1 MSPRAWRA
9 RSATC
14 RKQSPV
20 FEGHFPGYPL
30 MPGVLLIEC
39 MAQTTGWLVSA
50 LTGFTGLPALAGVK
64 EGKIRSAVFPGDELE
79 FEGRVIHE
87 GSGYAIGEAKGW
99 CKGAAICDA
108 NADLS
113 HHSLSEPGTARR
125 TVGVGRAHQFPGQ
138 GVREVTELR
147 EVWITG
153 VGLLTCLGEGLEA
166 AWAHLE
172 RGDPPPY
179 DDKSF
184 APYIVHQL
192 APMSFDKHIPKKS
205 DQRQMETWQRV
216 GVYSAGMALTDA
228 GIAGNAE
235 LLDRADMIV
244 AAGGGERD
252 IAVDTAIMAG
262 LRKTNEPGAFLNER
276 LMSDLRPTLFLA
288 QLPNLLAGNI
298 SLVHGVVGS
307 SRTFMGEEAAGVD
320 AVRVAQARIAAGQSE
335 LTLVGGAYHGTRWD
349 VLLAFELG
357 GVVLKDKFAPVWDR
371 GPQGGIAFGT
381 MGAFLVLESREHAQ
395 GPRRK
400 TAGADFAGLFRPQC
414 AQRGRSRKRR
424 CAANGTPSRRR
435 STGPM
440 PRSFPAP
447 PASNR
452 RPRPSLMCS
461 RISVFRSAIPV
472 RISGMGSIPSS
483 WPIWASAAR

>member
-1 MSPRAWRA
+1 
-9 RSATC
+9 
-14 RKQSPV
+14 V
-20 FEGHFPGYPL
+20 
-30 MPGVLLIEC
+30 
-39 MAQTTGWLVSA
+39 
-50 LTGFTGLPALAGVK
+50 
-64 EGKIRSAVFPGDELE
+64 
-79 FEGRVIHE
+79 
-87 GSGYAIGEAKGW
+87 
-99 CKGAAICDA
+99 
-108 NADLS
+108 
-113 HHSLSEPGTARR
+113 TAR
-125 TVGVGRAHQFPGQ
+125 
-138 GVREVTELR
+138 R

-166 AWAHLE
+166 NWARLSSS
-172 RGDPPPY
+172 DPPAY

-192 APMSFDKHIPKKS
+192 PPMSYDKQIPKRS

-235 LLDRADMIV
+235 VLDRADMIV

-262 LRKTNEPGAFLNER
+262 VRKVNEPGAFLNER

-357 GVVLKDKFAPVWDR
+357 SVVLSGKFAPVWDR
-371 GPQGGIAFGT
+371 GPEGGIAFGT
-381 MGAFLVLESREHAQ
+381 MGAFLVLESSDHAKAR
-395 GPRRK
+395 GARPRAKISPVCSDRNARHEGE
-400 TAGADFAGLFRPQC
+400 TETSLRRQWDAIAPQVDRAHAAIISGAAGLE
-414 AQRGRSRKRR
+414 
-424 CAANGTPSRRR
+424 
-435 STGPM
+435 
-440 PRSFPAP
+440 PAT
-447 PASNR
+447 
-452 RPRPSLMCS
+452 
-461 RISVFRSAIPV
+461 SAELHVLKDIGLPV
-472 RISGMGSIPSS
+472 RNTGTYIGHGVDTQFVANLGIGCAVIEHGRLFTPTGSGDSGESPPGLSQVVVTS
-483 WPIWASAAR
+483 VGNWRGEGLALLERVN

>member
-1 MSPRAWRA
+1 
-9 RSATC
+9 
-14 RKQSPV
+14 
-20 FEGHFPGYPL
+20 
-30 MPGVLLIEC
+30 
-39 MAQTTGWLVSA
+39 
-50 LTGFTGLPALAGVK
+50 
-64 EGKIRSAVFPGDELE
+64 
-79 FEGRVIHE
+79 
-87 GSGYAIGEAKGW
+87 
-99 CKGAAICDA
+99 
-108 NADLS
+108 
-113 HHSLSEPGTARR
+113 
-125 TVGVGRAHQFPGQ
+125 
-138 GVREVTELR
+138 VTERR

-166 AWAHLE
+166 AWQHLE

-192 APMSFDKHIPKKS
+192 PPMSYDKQIPKKS

-216 GVYSAGMALTDA
+216 GVYSAGLALTDA
-228 GIAGNAE
+228 GIAGNAD
-235 LLDRADMIV
+235 LLDHTDMIV

-262 LRKTNEPGAFLNER
+262 VRKTNTPGAFLNER

-357 GVVLKDKFAPVWDR
+357 GVVLKGKFAPVWDR
-371 GPQGGIAFGT
+371 GPEGGIAFAT
-381 MGAFLVLESREHAQ
+381 MGAFLVLESPDHARAR
-395 GPRRK
+395 GARPRARISPVLSDRNLRRSGEAEASLRRQWNAI
-400 TAGADFAGLFRPQC
+400 AGRIDRGRAAIISGAAGLEPATAAELVVLKEIGLPVRNTGTYIGHGVDTQFM
-414 AQRGRSRKRR
+414 ANLGIG
-424 CAANGTPSRRR
+424 CAAIDHGKLFAPTGTGDFGES
-435 STGPM
+435 
-440 PRSFPAP
+440 P
-447 PASNR
+447 PDLSQ
-452 RPRPSLMCS
+452 
-461 RISVFRSAIPV
+461 IVVTSVGNWRGEGLALLE
-472 RISGMGSIPSS
+472 RLN
-483 WPIWASAAR
+483 

>member
-1 MSPRAWRA
+1 MS
-9 RSATC
+9 
-14 RKQSPV
+14 
-20 FEGHFPGYPL
+20 
-30 MPGVLLIEC
+30 
-39 MAQTTGWLVSA
+39 
-50 LTGFTGLPALAGVK
+50 
-64 EGKIRSAVFPGDELE
+64 
-79 FEGRVIHE
+79 
-87 GSGYAIGEAKGW
+87 
-99 CKGAAICDA
+99 
-108 NADLS
+108 
-113 HHSLSEPGTARR
+113 
-125 TVGVGRAHQFPGQ
+125 
-138 GVREVTELR
+138 ELR

-153 VGLLTCLGEGLEA
+153 VGLLSSLGEGLEA

-172 RGDPPPY
+172 RGDPPVY

-184 APYIVHQL
+184 APYVVHQL
-192 APMSFDKHIPKKS
+192 APVSYDKHIPKKS

-216 GVYSAGMALTDA
+216 GVYSAGMALADA
-228 GIAGNAE
+228 GIAGKAE
-235 LLDRADMIV
+235 LLDHADMIV

-357 GVVLKDKFAPVWDR
+357 GVVLSGKFAPVWDR

-381 MGAFLVLESREHAQ
+381 MGAFLVLESRQHAEAR
-395 GPRRK
+395 GAKPRARISQVFSDRNARH
-400 TAGADFAGLFRPQC
+400 AGEAETSLRRQWDAIAPKVDRSHAAIISGAAGLEPATSAEARVLKEIGLPVRATGTYIGHGVDTQFM
-414 AQRGRSRKRR
+414 
-424 CAANGTPSRRR
+424 ANLAIGCGVIEHGKLFGPAGSGDAG
-435 STGPM
+435 TGPADL
-440 PRSFPAP
+440 SQVVVT
-447 PASNR
+447 
-452 RPRPSLMCS
+452 
-461 RISVFRSAIPV
+461 SVGNWRGEGLALLERV
-472 RISGMGSIPSS
+472 N
-483 WPIWASAAR
+483 

>member
-1 MSPRAWRA
+1 M
-9 RSATC
+9 
-14 RKQSPV
+14 
-20 FEGHFPGYPL
+20 
-30 MPGVLLIEC
+30 
-39 MAQTTGWLVSA
+39 
-50 LTGFTGLPALAGVK
+50 
-64 EGKIRSAVFPGDELE
+64 
-79 FEGRVIHE
+79 
-87 GSGYAIGEAKGW
+87 
-99 CKGAAICDA
+99 
-108 NADLS
+108 
-113 HHSLSEPGTARR
+113 
-125 TVGVGRAHQFPGQ
+125 
-138 GVREVTELR
+138 TELR

-153 VGLLTCLGEGLEA
+153 VGLITCLGEGLDA
-166 AWAHLE
+166 AWSHLE
-172 RGDPPPY
+172 RGDSSVH

-192 APMSFDKHIPKKS
+192 APMSFDKQIPKKS

-216 GVYSAGMALTDA
+216 GVYSAGLALSDA

-262 LRKTNEPGAFLNER
+262 VRKTNQPGAYLNER

-335 LTLVGGAYHGTRWD
+335 ITLVGGAYHGTRWD

-395 GPRRK
+395 GRGAKPRARISK
-400 TAGADFAGLFRPQC
+400 VFSDRNARDAGETERSLRRQWDAIAPQVDRAHAAVISGAAGLE
-414 AQRGRSRKRR
+414 
-424 CAANGTPSRRR
+424 
-435 STGPM
+435 
-440 PRSFPAP
+440 PAT
-447 PASNR
+447 
-452 RPRPSLMCS
+452 
-461 RISVFRSAIPV
+461 SAELHVLKDIGLPV
-472 RISGMGSIPSS
+472 RNTGTYIGHGVDTQFMANLGIGCAVIEHGKLFAPTGSGDHGESPSGLS
-483 WPIWASAAR
+483 QVVVTSVGNWRGEGLTLLEQVD